1 MAILAYEHAEVRPIS
16 NMNIGHQKVNVY
28 GSIITPVFR
37 TSEVASVL
45 GIINQKHMIQ
55 DLDPSD
61 KGMLRCEGEVS
72 NQKVSFVTEYGLYEI
87 LFTSR
92 KPLAKEFRMAVKKIL
107 HSLRLQSFVKT
118 GNDSERGCLNVAPP
132 TERGCLNV
140 APPTERGLY
149 NIQPPSV
156 KQLRAEFEYIKQAKK
171 LLDLGAEEV
180 RQMMNAVAQKYG
192 LAAVAI

>member
-132 TERGCLNV
+132 TERG
-140 APPTERGLY
+140 LY